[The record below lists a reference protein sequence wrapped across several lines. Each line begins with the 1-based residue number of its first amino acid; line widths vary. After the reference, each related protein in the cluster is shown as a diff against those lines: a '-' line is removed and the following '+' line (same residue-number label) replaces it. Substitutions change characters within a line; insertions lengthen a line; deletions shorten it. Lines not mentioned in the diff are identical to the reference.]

1 MYFIDTHAHLDMIKS
16 MTPEESLQK
25 SFDED
30 VRYIINVGSSIEG
43 SRKSVGYARHFPNV
57 FASVGVHP
65 HYAGDFGGREIK
77 ILKSLITGSEEE
89 SGDDASL
96 KSSGGKKFEKIV
108 AVGETG
114 FDFFRDLSP
123 RPSQEKAFRAHIEL
137 ALEYDLPLIIHD
149 RDAHGQILNVVK
161 EYVTHKNFRAVVHCF
176 SGDLD
181 FALKC
186 IDMGLHISY
195 TGVITFPNAKG
206 LLDVVKEIPIGKI
219 FIETDSPYLAPQ
231 DRRGKENYPGYVK
244 YIAQKIAELK
254 NISLEEIAA
263 VTSKNAE
270 DFFALVPFVNK

>member
-1 MYFIDTHAHLDMIKS
+1 MIKS

-25 SFDED
+25 SSDED

-65 HYAGDFGGREIK
+65 HYVGDFGGRQIL
-77 ILKSLITGSEEE
+77 ILKSLITGNEEE
-89 SGDDASL
+89 SADGASF
-96 KSSGGKKFEKIV
+96 KNSGGKKFEKIV

-149 RDAHGQILNVVK
+149 RNAHGQILNVLK
-161 EYVTHKNFRAVVHCF
+161 EYITHKNFRAVVHCF

-186 IDMGLHISY
+186 IDMGLYISY
-195 TGVITFPNAKG
+195 TGVITFPNAKD
-206 LLDVVKEIPIGKI
+206 LADVVKEIPIEKI

-244 YIAQKIAELK
+244 YVAQKIAGLK
-254 NISLEEIAA
+254 NISLEEVAA

-270 DFFALVPFVNK
+270 DFFALVPFVNR

>member
-1 MYFIDTHAHLDMIKS
+1 MIKS

-25 SFDED
+25 SSDEG

-57 FASVGVHP
+57 FASVGIHP
-65 HYAGDFGGREIK
+65 HYVGDFGSREIK
-77 ILKSLITGSEEE
+77 ILKYLIAGGEEE
-89 SGDDASL
+89 PAGDASFENG
-96 KSSGGKKFEKIV
+96 SGKKFEKIV

-114 FDFFRDLSP
+114 FDFFRNLSP

-149 RDAHGQILNVVK
+149 RDAHEEILDVLK
-161 EYVTHKNFRAVVHCF
+161 EYIAYKNFRGVVHCF
-176 SGDLD
+176 SGDMD
-181 FALKC
+181 FALRC
-186 IDMGLHISY
+186 IDMGLYISY

-206 LLDVVKEIPIGKI
+206 LLDVVKEIPIEKI

-244 YIAQKIAELK
+244 YVAQKIAELK
-254 NISLEEIAA
+254 NVSLEEVAA
-263 VTSKNAE
+263 VTSKNAV
-270 DFFALVPFVNK
+270 DFFGLAPFVNK

>member
-25 SFDED
+25 SSDEG

-65 HYAGDFGGREIK
+65 HYVGDFGSRQIL

-89 SGDDASL
+89 SGDEASL
-96 KSSGGKKFEKIV
+96 KSSGGKKFERVV

-149 RDAHGQILNVVK
+149 RDAHEEILGVLKGYSTN
-161 EYVTHKNFRAVVHCF
+161 KNLKGVIHCF
-176 SGDLD
+176 SGNLD
-181 FALKC
+181 FALRC
-186 IDMGLHISY
+186 IDTGLHISY
-195 TGVITFPNAKG
+195 TGVITYPNAKG
-206 LLDVVKEIPIGKI
+206 LQDVVREIPIEKI
-219 FIETDSPYLAPQ
+219 FIETDSPFLAPQ
-231 DRRGKENYPGYVK
+231 DKRGKENYPGYVK

-254 NISLEEIAA
+254 KLTIEEVAA

-270 DFFALVPFVNK
+270 EFFALTPFIK

>member
-25 SFDED
+25 SSDEG
-30 VRYIINVGSSIEG
+30 VRYIINVGSSIKG
-43 SRKSVGYARHFPNV
+43 SRKSVGYARHFPNI
-57 FASVGVHP
+57 FASVGIHP

-89 SGDDASL
+89 SGDGESL
-96 KSSGGKKFEKIV
+96 KNGGGKKFEKIV

-149 RDAHGQILNVVK
+149 RDAHGQILNVLK
-161 EYVTHKNFRAVVHCF
+161 EYITHKNFRAVVHCF

-186 IDMGLHISY
+186 IDMGLYISY

-206 LLDVVKEIPIGKI
+206 LLDVVKEIPIEKI

-254 NISLEEIAA
+254 NISLEEVAA